1 MPMRTFFF
9 IVLMLVSACGAAW
22 AQTEWRA
29 GVAKVVITPD
39 QPVWMAGY
47 ASRTKPSEGASHDL
61 YAKAL
66 ALQDQRG
73 KRVVIVTTDHL
84 GLPRALSETIAS
96 RVERQYKLPRAHL
109 VLSSSHTHT
118 GPVPYR
124 NLEGAYFFDEPQ
136 AAAIQRNDQRMSD
149 KIVAVVGEALQRLA
163 PAVLSF
169 GRGAA
174 HFAINRR
181 VNRDGSYVFGVNKDG
196 VKDDDVPLL
205 RVSAPDGSL
214 RAVLFS
220 YACHNTTLTDTFYQ
234 FNGDYAGY
242 AQMEIE
248 QANPGAVAMF
258 MMGAG
263 ADINPE
269 PRGKLEM
276 AVGHGKALAAS
287 VAGILSGS
295 LTPVRGN
302 LNVAYARIPLPLATQ
317 TREQFQAQLQDKD
330 KYRRAHAERWLA
342 RLARDGKALTEYP
355 YPLQVIQLGGDL
367 TFVAMSGEVVT
378 DYVLRLKRELGA
390 SSLWVTAYCND
401 VMAYIP
407 SARILNEGGYE
418 ADFSMMYY
426 DLPGK
431 WKPEVEELIIRKVH
445 ELARKVGRKAKP

>member
-1 MPMRTFFF
+1 MRTGWLV
-9 IVLMLVSACGAAW
+9 ILILVSACGAAW

-66 ALQDQRG
+66 ALQDKRG

-84 GLPRALSETIAS
+84 GLPRALSEAIAS
-96 RVERQYKLPRAHL
+96 RVERQYKLPRASL

-124 NLEGAYFFDEPQ
+124 NLEGAYFFEEQ
-136 AAAIQRNDQRMSD
+136 QTAAIQRNDQRMSD
-149 KIVAVVGEALQRLA
+149 KIVAVVGEALQQLA

-181 VNRDGSYVFGVNKDG
+181 VNRDGRYVFGANKDG

-205 RVSAPDGSL
+205 RVSAPDGRL

-242 AQMEIE
+242 AQLEIE

-276 AVGHGKALAAS
+276 AVAHGKALAAS
-287 VAGILSGS
+287 VAEILSGS
-295 LTPVRGN
+295 LTSVRGN
-302 LNVAYARIPLPLATQ
+302 LNAAYARIPLPLAPL
-317 TREQFQAQLQDKD
+317 TREQFQAQSRDKD

-342 RLARDGKALTEYP
+342 RLDRDGKAMTEYP

-390 SSLWVTAYCND
+390 GTLWVTAYCND

-407 SARILNEGGYE
+407 SVRILNEGGYE

-445 ELARKVGRKAKP
+445 KLARKVGRKTEP